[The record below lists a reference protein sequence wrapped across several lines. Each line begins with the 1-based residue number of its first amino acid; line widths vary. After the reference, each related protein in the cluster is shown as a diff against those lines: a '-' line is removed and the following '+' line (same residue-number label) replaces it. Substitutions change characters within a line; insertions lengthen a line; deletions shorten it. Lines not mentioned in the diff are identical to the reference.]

1 MMLQEYVQ
9 AALPDYDVGREL
21 GRGGFGRVFAARHRR
36 LDRAVA
42 VKVLPLA
49 ADDADGEP
57 ADTGTVS
64 VLFGEH
70 RSVAAGSAGRV
81 ASRFGAAEPG
91 PAGSGAARFGTAGF
105 STAGFSTAEFGAAA
119 AGLGAAGLVAGGLAA
134 GKVDAEAHI
143 VASLDHPHIV
153 RVFDYV
159 RTPETALI
167 VMELLPG
174 GTLAE
179 RARDG
184 LTAPGACAVAAAIAV
199 ALDRVHR
206 EGLLHCDIKPS
217 NILFTADG
225 APRLTDFGIARLL
238 ETTVGITQTS
248 VVGSTPYLA
257 PEQFELAAPGTGV
270 DVYSLGAVLYELL
283 AGTPPFGA
291 DPRPHVMA
299 ERHRSAA
306 PPALPAHFGG
316 LDAVTRRALAKDP
329 ADRQPGALVFA
340 IELCAAAERTFGPD
354 WLAHTGI
361 RFRGEDDL
369 RRPDPSP
376 WTSQLPP
383 PGPPGRS
390 AMSSG
395 APATPSSRSARPARR
410 PAGLQGR
417 SAGMPTPG
425 MPTPGWLG
433 QARRGGLAVGP
444 GRWWTAPVGV
454 SVATTVVVVATVLA
468 LLATGVLSIGR
479 PGTTA
484 VAESGSGAA
493 PPIVYPVSAPLPL
506 RGLISLAADPAGG
519 ILLTDSSQHTL
530 TRFADGKVTS
540 IIGRPASVA
549 TASTGP
555 GTGGTSTPTGTSA
568 SGGLERP
575 ERIGLPGVAR
585 DEPAADAGLHRPA
598 GLGAGG
604 GSVFVADEW
613 NCVVRRLYQPL
624 GQPWRA
630 ETVAGRPAAEPTG
643 TGIGAGTGADGGD
656 PNTGR
661 PPEQIC
667 PAGGASSAPR
677 ALGARVG
684 TPTSVAVGGDGAV
697 YFTTGYAGQVWR
709 LDPAGASGDYR
720 STPATLVAGRGSG
733 SGSEDRR
740 GAEERRYDGTESAT
754 AVGLDNAYAVA
765 VDGAGRV
772 FVLSYAGGYAR
783 IHLIENGMI
792 TTVVQRRLDESALTT
807 LAPAP
812 GGRGVLFTDADTR
825 TISLLDPPAA
835 AASSGAGATAGS
847 GATRTVVRGT
857 CVGAT
862 ERLFG
867 VAADRAGD
875 LYYSCNDAT
884 QAAVYRL
891 TAGDLAAGVAG
902 PGRRVLY

>member
-1 MMLQEYVQ
+1 MILPEYVRS
-9 AALPDYDVGREL
+9 ALPDYDVGREL

-49 ADDADGEP
+49 ADDDAVEAEP
-57 ADTGTVS
+57 TDTPSGTGTVG
-64 VLFGEH
+64 VLFGG
-70 RSVAAGSAGRV
+70 RRSAG
-81 ASRFGAAEPG
+81 
-91 PAGSGAARFGTAGF
+91 TA
-105 STAGFSTAEFGAAA
+105 
-119 AGLGAAGLVAGGLAA
+119 VLAA
-134 GKVDAEAHI
+134 GRVDAEAHI

-153 RVFDYV
+153 RVFDFV

-174 GTLAE
+174 GTLDE
-179 RARDG
+179 RVRDG
-184 LTAPGACAVAAAIAV
+184 LSAPGGCAVAAAIAV

-217 NILFTADG
+217 NIMFTADG

-238 ETTVGITQTS
+238 ETTVGIAQTS

-257 PEQFELAAPGTGV
+257 PEQFELAVPGTGV

-299 ERHRSAA
+299 ERHRSAL
-306 PPALPAHFGG
+306 PPPLPARFGA

-329 ADRQPGALVFA
+329 ADRQPGALAFA
-340 IELCAAAERTFGPD
+340 TDLCDAADLTFGPD
-354 WLAHTGI
+354 WLTHTGI
-361 RFRGEDDL
+361 RFRGDDDL
-369 RRPDPSP
+369 RRPARTHGPAQP
-376 WTSQLPP
+376 APPAQPRPAGP
-383 PGPPGRS
+383 PGPPG
-390 AMSSG
+390 
-395 APATPSSRSARPARR
+395 PASMSAR
-410 PAGLQGR
+410 
-417 SAGMPTPG
+417 MP
-425 MPTPGWLG
+425 G
-433 QARRGGLAVGP
+433 QVGPARRGGPSPSLGP
-444 GRWWTAPVGV
+444 SARFGPWSTARFGRWWTAPVGV
-454 SVATTVVVVATVLA
+454 SVATTVAVVAIVVA
-468 LLATGVLSIGR
+468 LLATGILSVGR
-479 PGTTA
+479 PNTA
-484 VAESGSGAA
+484 ASGEGAGA
-493 PPIVYPVSAPLPL
+493 TSTAAAPIVYPVSAPLPL

-530 TRFADGKVTS
+530 TRFVDGKVTS
-540 IIGRPASVA
+540 IVGRPANVA
-549 TASTGP
+549 TTSTDPGP
-555 GTGGTSTPTGTSA
+555 DGTSTPTGTGST
-568 SGGLERP
+568 GGLERP

-598 GLGAGG
+598 GLSAGG

-630 ETVAGRPAAEPTG
+630 ETIAGRPAAEPTG
-643 TGIGAGTGADGGD
+643 TTIAGAGAGGGD
-656 PNTGR
+656 PNAGR
-661 PPEQIC
+661 APEQIC
-667 PAGGASSAPR
+667 PAGGASSTPR
-677 ALGARVG
+677 ALGTRVG

-720 STPATLVAGRGSG
+720 STPATLVAGTGTGTSG
-733 SGSEDRR
+733 GGGGGGGQDRR
-740 GAEERRYDGTESAT
+740 GAGERRYDGAESAT

-765 VDGAGRV
+765 VDGVGRV
-772 FVLSYAGGYAR
+772 FVLSYAAGYAR
-783 IHLIENGMI
+783 IHLIENARI

-812 GGRGVLFTDADTR
+812 GGRGVLFTDADAR
-825 TISLLDPPAA
+825 TITLLDPPTAA
-835 AASSGAGATAGS
+835 GP
-847 GATRTVVRGT
+847 GATRVVVRGT

-867 VAADRAGD
+867 VAVDRAGD
-875 LYYSCNDAT
+875 LYYSCNDAS
-884 QAAVYRL
+884 QAGVYRL